1 MPTTDAAEGLTYSAE
16 AYAAVEKAVESQGF
30 YAPIVLAEA
39 AELLTDL
46 WAAGARRGVA
56 PADWASVVNLAV
68 VARNIV
74 TKKYGR
80 FSDPEG
86 TMAKAVSPQGHL
98 ITALEEFGLTARI
111 SGPVIVDR
119 GPDTPRGGFHG
130 DADIEVHIYIDG
142 GWAFAFAEYR
152 APAPVA
158 PIVAPATEVGAS
170 QVADIIRAFVRGEL
184 GDIFRC

>member
-1 MPTTDAAEGLTYSAE
+1 MSTPDAAEGLAYSAE
-16 AYAAVEKAVESQGF
+16 AYAAVEKAAESEGSL
-30 YAPIVLAEA
+30 YVPIVLAET

-56 PADWASVVNLAV
+56 PADWASVIDLAV
-68 VARNIV
+68 VARNVV

-86 TMAKAVSPQGHL
+86 TMAKAVSLQGHL
-98 ITALEEFGLTARI
+98 ITALEEVGLTARI

-130 DADIEVHIYIDG
+130 DADIEVHIYVDG
-142 GWAFAFAEYR
+142 GWAFALAEYG
-152 APAPVA
+152 APVA
-158 PIVAPATEVGAS
+158 PIVAPASEAGAS

-184 GDIFRC
+184 GDLFRH